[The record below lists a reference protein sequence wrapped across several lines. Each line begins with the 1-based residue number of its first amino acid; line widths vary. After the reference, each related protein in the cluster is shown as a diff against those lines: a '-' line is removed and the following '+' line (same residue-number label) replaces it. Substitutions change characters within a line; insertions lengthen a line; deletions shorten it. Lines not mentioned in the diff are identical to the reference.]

1 MASGKQQQQNL
12 VVGLLTSPWS
22 LLVSIAIAVV
32 IGLLFHDVAQILKP
46 FGLMYLYLLE
56 MTVIP
61 IIVSAIISS
70 VAGLAKSTG
79 MRDFLF
85 RMIAIFVAML
95 IAASLAGTIGGI
107 LGHPGS
113 GLDEQTR
120 NTLGSIVKTQQS
132 EYAPDL
138 ELSLSA
144 PAVHKTQPGLI
155 DFIVQIVPRNIFS
168 ALSSGRA
175 LALIFFSIIF
185 GIAIGVLRGEQGESL
200 ISLFD
205 GLFKAFQKIISWLLV
220 ALPIGL
226 ICLLA
231 EQIAS
236 TGFQILF
243 AMLKF
248 ILIFYAV
255 GLIVFFIDV
264 AIIWRRSRERLGTV
278 LKALLDPIIVSLVT
292 RSSFATLPAAIKALE
307 QKLGF
312 YERSTNLFLS
322 LGITLGRFGNIIYF
336 AVAALF
342 VAQLYGVDMNI
353 SRYGI
358 VVVGSVFAGMATAGA
373 SGIATLN
380 LLSIVLGP
388 LGLPL
393 EAVLIIFIA
402 IDAIAD
408 PLRTMLIII
417 TNMAANALIVPKTDP
432 LNRRQTAAARH
443 GGAAVEERVDLLTRI
458 RKRGEL
464 VLLAGSRPIP
474 PVCAPGD
481 NGSHEGVGVE
491 IAAGAAAALGVK
503 LRLDVRPLPPNELVL
518 ALKEGTG
525 DLLLGGA
532 NMGRIFG
539 SELAYTQPFFGSRDA
554 ILLSKTTLTE
564 VKTVSDSGKASFKS
578 FSSYLGVLGGS
589 FHARSC
595 RKLFPAARVREYE
608 TTDRMLDALLDGE
621 IEAAFG
627 AEAELRY
634 WMARRP
640 LSAGTISC
648 VGFANRP
655 VDYRFAVPSDQAV
668 SVAAL
673 DEIIAGL
680 KSRTTT
686 ALLVDSAE

>member
-1 MASGKQQQQNL
+1 
-12 VVGLLTSPWS
+12 
-22 LLVSIAIAVV
+22 
-32 IGLLFHDVAQILKP
+32 
-46 FGLMYLYLLE
+46 
-56 MTVIP
+56 
-61 IIVSAIISS
+61 
-70 VAGLAKSTG
+70 
-79 MRDFLF
+79 
-85 RMIAIFVAML
+85 
-95 IAASLAGTIGGI
+95 
-107 LGHPGS
+107 
-113 GLDEQTR
+113 
-120 NTLGSIVKTQQS
+120 
-132 EYAPDL
+132 
-138 ELSLSA
+138 
-144 PAVHKTQPGLI
+144 
-155 DFIVQIVPRNIFS
+155 
-168 ALSSGRA
+168 
-175 LALIFFSIIF
+175 
-185 GIAIGVLRGEQGESL
+185 
-200 ISLFD
+200 
-205 GLFKAFQKIISWLLV
+205 
-220 ALPIGL
+220 
-226 ICLLA
+226 
-231 EQIAS
+231 
-236 TGFQILF
+236 
-243 AMLKF
+243 
-248 ILIFYAV
+248 
-255 GLIVFFIDV
+255 
-264 AIIWRRSRERLGTV
+264 
-278 LKALLDPIIVSLVT
+278 
-292 RSSFATLPAAIKALE
+292 
-307 QKLGF
+307 
-312 YERSTNLFLS
+312 
-322 LGITLGRFGNIIYF
+322 
-336 AVAALF
+336 VAALF